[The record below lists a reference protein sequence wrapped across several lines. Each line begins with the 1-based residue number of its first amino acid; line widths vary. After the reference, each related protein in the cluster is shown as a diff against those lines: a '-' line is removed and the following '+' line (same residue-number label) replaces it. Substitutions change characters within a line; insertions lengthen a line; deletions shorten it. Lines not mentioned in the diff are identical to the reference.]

1 MVEAVE
7 RLCRELKAEFSPGEH
22 LAARTSLGIGGEAL
36 FAARPASWSQAA
48 ALLEKLW
55 AENIPFKVLGGGT
68 NLLVE
73 DGRLGFGVVHLRAC
87 GGTARFTDD
96 EVEVDADV
104 PLPSL
109 CSQAMRKGLAGLE
122 GLAGIP
128 GLVGGAVVMNA
139 GAYGTEI
146 SSLATSVAL
155 IERGAGLR
163 WHDASSFR
171 FAYRA
176 SDVSSR
182 GVVAG
187 CKIRL
192 RRDEPSAITSRF
204 EEFKARR
211 LATQPWKLP
220 SAGSVF
226 KNPSGDAAGRILEE
240 LGFKGKRRGGAA
252 FSEIHANFLVNLGGA
267 TFADAW
273 SLCEEARETAAR
285 RGTALEYEMEVWRR
299 AQ

>member
-7 RLCRELKAEFSPGEH
+7 RLCRELNAEFAPGEP

-36 FAARPASWSQAA
+36 FAARPASWDAAA
-48 ALLEKLW
+48 ALLDGLW
-55 AENIPFKVLGGGT
+55 AQDVPFKILGGGT

-87 GGTARFTDD
+87 GGAVRFVDD
-96 EVEVDADV
+96 EAEVDADV

-139 GAYGTEI
+139 GAYGTEM
-146 SSLATSVAL
+146 SSLLTRVAL
-155 IERGAGLR
+155 IERGAGLK
-163 WHDASSFR
+163 WHDASSLK
-171 FAYRA
+171 FAYRKSGAA
-176 SDVSSR
+176 SM

-187 CKIRL
+187 CQMRL
-192 RRDEPSAITSRF
+192 RKDDPASIAARF

-211 LATQPWKLP
+211 LATQPWRLP

-226 KNPSGDAAGRILEE
+226 KNPPGNAAGRILEE
-240 LGFKGKRRGGAA
+240 LGFKGKKRGGAA
-252 FSEIHANFLVNLGGA
+252 FSDVHANFLVNLGGA
-267 TFADAW
+267 TFLDAW
-273 SLCEEARETAAR
+273 SLCEEAREAAAR
-285 RGTALEYEMEVWRR
+285 KGTVLEYEMEVWRR
-299 AQ
+299 AY